1 MSPAPEIILSLN
13 IVGTLCAIGL
23 IAWIYVLPR
32 LRTRPRDDGL
42 KLLVV
47 PHAFRFVGLSFLVE
61 GVVSPA
67 LPSEF
72 STPAAW
78 GDFGAAILAIAVLAA
93 LARRW
98 SITVPLVWVFSLW
111 GTIDLLYANFN
122 AIRLHI
128 DPGEFGAA
136 YYIPAMW
143 VPLLLVS
150 HGLIFWLLLRS
161 RQTAHRLGDDD
172 ASGALEEEPA
182 HHRVPGS

>member
-1 MSPAPEIILSLN
+1 MKNPDPDLIFGLN

-23 IAWIYVLPR
+23 ITWLYLLAR
-32 LRTRPRDDGL
+32 LRTLPRDDGL
-42 KLLVV
+42 RLLVV

-78 GDFGAAILAIAVLAA
+78 GDFGAAILALVVLAA

-111 GTIDLLYANFN
+111 GTIDLLYANLN
-122 AIRLHI
+122 AIRLHV

-136 YYIPAMW
+136 YYIPTVW

-150 HGLIFWLLLRS
+150 HGLVFWLLVRS
-161 RQTAHRLGDDD
+161 RQAAQRVGGDD
-172 ASGALEEEPA
+172 APGAREDEV
-182 HHRVPGS
+182 HHRVPSP

>member
-1 MSPAPEIILSLN
+1 MSPAPEVILSLN
-13 IVGTLCAIGL
+13 VVGTLCAIGL
-23 IAWIYVLPR
+23 ITWLYVLPR
-32 LRTRPRDDGL
+32 LGMRSRDDGL

-78 GDFGAAILAIAVLAA
+78 GDFGAAILAVAVLVA

-98 SITVPLVWVFSLW
+98 SITVPLLWVFSLW
-111 GTIDLLYANFN
+111 GTIDLLYANVN
-122 AIRLHI
+122 AVRLHI

-150 HGLIFWLLLRS
+150 HSLIFWLLVRS
-161 RQTAHRLGDDD
+161 RQTAHRVDGDD
-172 ASGALEEEPA
+172 APGALEEEPV
-182 HHRVPGS
+182 HHRVPSP

>member
-1 MSPAPEIILSLN
+1 MSPAPEVILGLN

-23 IAWIYVLPR
+23 IAWLYVLPR
-32 LRTRPRDDGL
+32 LDVRAHDDGL

-67 LPSEF
+67 LPSQF

-78 GDFGAAILAIAVLAA
+78 GDFVAAILAVAVLVA

-111 GTIDLLYANFN
+111 GTIDLLYADVN
-122 AIRLHI
+122 AVRLHI

-150 HGLIFWLLLRS
+150 HGLIFWLLVRS
-161 RQTAHRLGDDD
+161 RQTDHRVDGDD
-172 ASGALEEEPA
+172 AQGALDEAPV
-182 HHRVPGS
+182 HHRVPGP

>member
-1 MSPAPEIILSLN
+1 MDPDPELILGLN

-23 IAWIYVLPR
+23 ITWLYVLPS
-32 LRTRPRDDGL
+32 LRTRPRDDAL
-42 KLLVV
+42 RLLVL

-67 LPSEF
+67 LPAKF

-78 GDFGAAILAIAVLAA
+78 GDFGAAILALVVIAS

-98 SITVPLVWVFSLW
+98 SITVPLVWVFNVW
-111 GTIDLLYANFN
+111 GTIDLLYANVN

-136 YYIPAMW
+136 YYIPTVW

-150 HGLIFWLLLRS
+150 HGLVFWLLLPT
-161 RQTAHRLGDDD
+161 RQTTGPPPRRGTAEVR
-172 ASGALEEEPA
+172 
-182 HHRVPGS
+182 R